1 MIMASLQQLPLDNWA
16 IRPCLGLLTQRDRDR
31 DRDGVQRQSMWRHA
45 RPLNP
50 AKSPEEK
57 GSRST
62 ERVLAP
68 TSRSSGDDSHQ
79 WKWKAHRHLELRQC
93 SPAAPD
99 DDDTRASMPVQALAL
114 EILLTSPTSCCI
126 WLLSLLLY
134 ADNKAAEQWTA
145 ILPCSTSSF
154 PLSPPPASFKKPPL
168 SLSLCLCPSLCPS
181 VRPSFFLS
189 FLVLLPPLLFPLLLL
204 RLLLLPE

>member
-1 MIMASLQQLPLDNWA
+1 
-16 IRPCLGLLTQRDRDR
+16 
-31 DRDGVQRQSMWRHA
+31 
-45 RPLNP
+45 
-50 AKSPEEK
+50 
-57 GSRST
+57 
-62 ERVLAP
+62 
-68 TSRSSGDDSHQ
+68 
-79 WKWKAHRHLELRQC
+79 
-93 SPAAPD
+93 
-99 DDDTRASMPVQALAL
+99 MPVQALPL
-114 EILLTSPTSCCI
+114 EILAASPTSRCI

-134 ADNKAAEQWTA
+134 ADNEAAEQWTA
-145 ILPCSTSSF
+145 ILPGSTSSF